1 MGISH
6 AFARVVVSGD
16 VVEVYTYSVP
26 ITCGRERK
34 FEIVRNPDREEG
46 GEKRMDN
53 LYRARMNV
61 RRLIWANQG
70 QYTKFVTLTYSDTIL
85 DSSCVKKDLHA
96 FTQAMKR
103 KGYPLKYLYVLEHQK
118 ERGEKEGNEGCL
130 HVHMVVFVD
139 RFIPLDILR
148 ACWKHGFVGIEKI
161 DNVRNLGAYVCKYI
175 TKDNLQEFGKRVY
188 SCSLGLERGR
198 EEVFYT
204 EGYSTTEIGLHP
216 DEVLQSLDVKFHT
229 QMRTDWLDE
238 NGVAREQLVNY
249 YQGSWSD
256 FEILLGERKGKK

>member
-6 AFARVVVSGD
+6 AFARFVVSGD

-26 ITCGRERK
+26 ITCGRERQ

-46 GEKRMDN
+46 GEKRKDN

-70 QYTKFVTLTYSDTIL
+70 KFTKFVTLTYADTIL
-85 DSSCVKKDLHA
+85 DSSRVKEDVHV
-96 FTQAMKR
+96 FVQAMNR
-103 KGYPLKYLYVLEHQK
+103 KGYPLKYLYVLEHQR

-161 DNVRNLGAYVCKYI
+161 DDVRNLGAYVCKYI
-175 TKDNLQEFGKRVY
+175 TKDNLQELGKRVY
-188 SCSLGLERGR
+188 SCSLGLERSK

-204 EGYSTTEIGLHP
+204 EGFSTTEIGLHP
-216 DEVLQSLDVKFHT
+216 DEVLQSLDIKFHS
-229 QMRTDWLDE
+229 QMRTDWRDE

>member
-16 VVEVYTYSVP
+16 LVEVYTYSVP
-26 ITCGRERK
+26 ITCGRERQ

-46 GEKRMDN
+46 GEKRKDS
-53 LYRARMNV
+53 LYRSRMNV

-70 QYTKFVTLTYSDTIL
+70 EYTKFLTLTYAKTVL
-85 DSSCVKKDLHA
+85 DLKKVHRDITT
-96 FTQAMKR
+96 FVQAMKR
-103 KGYPLKYLYVLEHQK
+103 KGFPLKYLYVLEHQR

-148 ACWKHGFVGIEKI
+148 SCWKHGFVGIEKI
-161 DNVRNLGAYVCKYI
+161 DDVRNLGAYVCKYI

-188 SCSLGLERGR
+188 SCSLGLERSK

-204 EGYSTTEIGLHP
+204 EGFSTTEIGLHP
-216 DEVLQSLDVKFHT
+216 DEVLQSLDIKFHT
-229 QMRTDWLDE
+229 QMRSDWIDE